1 MDKIQTLKEIIIKK
15 RGYFLMAVGA
25 ILFFVGSFLISK
37 ILGLVGWLVFIV
49 GIVEYF
55 RGYR

>member
-1 MDKIQTLKEIIIKK
+1 MRWVFALSLVLGMI
-15 RGYFLMAVGA
+15 A
-25 ILFFVGSFLISK
+25 LI
-37 ILGLVGWLVFIV
+37 GWVLFIV